1 MYVCHHSAGVSDIMF
16 NTLWQSR
23 RVLNRIKK
31 AFYKLRLIQLKCIKE
46 EEMNV
51 PTADEKIQ

>member
-1 MYVCHHSAGVSDIMF
+1 MYATTRQGCPILCLTH
-16 NTLWQSR
+16 W

-51 PTADEKIQ
+51 PTADEKMKIQ